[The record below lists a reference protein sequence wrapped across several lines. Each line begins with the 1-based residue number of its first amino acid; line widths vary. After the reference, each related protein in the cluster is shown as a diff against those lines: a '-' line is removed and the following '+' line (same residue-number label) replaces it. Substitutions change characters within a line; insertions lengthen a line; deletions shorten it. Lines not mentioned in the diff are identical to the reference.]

1 MQRKN
6 KIDWT
11 KPDDVILERYREVFP
26 ESTEEALQENIRY
39 QKMIF
44 NMTSA
49 KKEKKKNQ
57 QKGDPKPN

>member
-39 QKMIF
+39 
-44 NMTSA
+44 
-49 KKEKKKNQ
+49 
-57 QKGDPKPN
+57 